1 MAGRRETHSSST
13 DSAEMASRGRIGG
26 YARAAKYGPEELTGP
41 ARAAFH
47 KRFEPQDPD
56 LSPEERAR
64 RTEAALKAHM
74 AGLAR
79 KSSNARKKR
88 QKAK

>member
-1 MAGRRETHSSST
+1 MA
-13 DSAEMASRGRIGG
+13 ARGRIGG

-41 ARAAFH
+41 ARAAFL

-64 RTEAALKAHM
+64 RTQAAINAYM
-74 AGLAR
+74 AGLSR
-79 KSSNARKKR
+79 KSARARRRRPKTPGSNTVASL
-88 QKAK
+88 

>member
-1 MAGRRETHSSST
+1 MA
-13 DSAEMASRGRIGG
+13 ARGRIGG
-26 YARAAKYGPEELTGP
+26 YARAAKYGPEELTGR

-79 KSSNARKKR
+79 KSANARKKR
-88 QKAK
+88 RIKPSPVHPSARGP